1 MKKADSKEFF
11 YERIRVKSTA
21 NMNSKIHV
29 HKNYELYYTISG
41 ECRYFIGDRVLSLSE
56 NCLVLIPRGI
66 PHRTVYTSQECE
78 RVLLFF
84 PADYI
89 NPTIL
94 PKLYKIFP
102 SRLFSAKKGQ
112 TEKIIKIFERISEE
126 EKKND
131 EFSRELIKG
140 YLTELFSII
149 LRSGADREGGAYEK
163 ANIVIYDAMQY
174 ISAHFAEE
182 ISLKDLAMRSA
193 MSECSFS
200 RTFKNVSGFG
210 FKEYLASVRLQ
221 KAEELLINTSL
232 SVSEIAYACGF
243 NDSNYF
249 SSFFSKAKGTSPL
262 KFRKTNTSI
271 DI

>member
-1 MKKADSKEFF
+1 MKKADLNEFVC
-11 YERIRVKSTA
+11 ERLKVKSTA
-21 NMNSKIHV
+21 NINSKIHV
-29 HKNYELYYTISG
+29 HRTYELYYTISG
-41 ECRYFIGDRVLSLSE
+41 ECRYFIDDRVLSLSE

-66 PHRTVYTSQECE
+66 PHRTVYTSQESE

-84 PADYI
+84 SADYI
-89 NPTIL
+89 NPAIL

-112 TEKIIKIFERISEE
+112 AEKIMKIFEKISEE
-126 EKKND
+126 QKKND
-131 EFSRELIKG
+131 EFSQELIKG
-140 YLTELFSII
+140 HLTELFSVI

-182 ISLKDLAMRSA
+182 ITLKDVATRCA

-221 KAEELLINTSL
+221 KAEQLLINTSL

-249 SSFFSKAKGTSPL
+249 SSFFSKAKGVSPL
-262 KFRKTNTSI
+262 KFRKLSSNTEI
-271 DI
+271 